1 MMNEFVSIIGG
12 SFFDPIATLLEK
24 LEKHDKGDQPTI
36 KAGYYENAYAISIII
51 LAVAS
56 LESYTMRVRYMN
68 NATGKDLDSKPV
80 PSYLN
85 DLYLDFPYLAEAKEL
100 FVIRDI
106 LMHNHLWEV
115 SIDRNPNGDMSLRSS
130 NRRSSGDRK
139 YAENVDA
146 STGKTKRLGL
156 NTNPA
161 NVGQKDARTVLQWV
175 WKVLLFLES
184 KNRNQCYVSH
194 LYVDY
199 KRKMVP
205 FGKIIGMPETVT

>member
-80 PSYLN
+80 AGDDVAQLPTGV
-85 DLYLDFPYLAEAKEL
+85 A
-100 FVIRDI
+100 
-106 LMHNHLWEV
+106 HLVE
-115 SIDRNPNGDMSLRSS
+115 RS
-130 NRRSSGDRK
+130 G
-139 YAENVDA
+139 
-146 STGKTKRLGL
+146 
-156 NTNPA
+156 
-161 NVGQKDARTVLQWV
+161 TVV
-175 WKVLLFLES
+175 KC
-184 KNRNQCYVSH
+184 R
-194 LYVDY
+194 
-199 KRKMVP
+199 
-205 FGKIIGMPETVT
+205 

>member
-1 MMNEFVSIIGG
+1 
-12 SFFDPIATLLEK
+12 
-24 LEKHDKGDQPTI
+24 
-36 KAGYYENAYAISIII
+36 SIII

-85 DLYLDFPYLAEAKEL
+85 DLYRDFPYLTEAKEL

-115 SIDRNPNGDMSLRSS
+115 SIDRNSNGDTSLRSA
-130 NRRSSGDRK
+130 NRRSAGDRK

-146 STGKTKRLGL
+146 PTGKTIRLGL

-161 NVGQKDARTVLQWV
+161 NVGPQDARTVLKWM
-175 WKVLLFLES
+175 WKVLLFIES
-184 KNRNQCYVSH
+184 KDRNHCYVSH
-194 LYVDY
+194 YYVGY
-199 KRKMVP
+199 KSKMVP
-205 FGKIIGMPETVT
+205 F